1 MHRILT
7 SDRASAVALLNYIL
21 DFLFLLTPI
30 LPFCLSP
37 RFGFFLSSLHRVCL
51 RTGVCRWLLSDA
63 RNNEAFPFCANY
75 FWVFRLLILVLF
87 FFFRS
92 LFVFRKRL
100 AERNEKLPFPP
111 ALAFGIAVHRWRHP
125 SGPVLRCSRRR
136 TESSARNCFVSR
148 RQLQECVCDV

>member
-21 DFLFLLTPI
+21 DFLFLLTLI

-37 RFGFFLSSLHRVCL
+37 RFGFFLISLHRVCL

-75 FWVFRLLILVLF
+75 FWVFRLLILVIFSF
-87 FFFRS
+87 FAPFLYFASDSPKGMKNYRS
-92 LFVFRKRL
+92 LPLSRLVSLSTDGATRRVQSFDVLADERKV
-100 AERNEKLPFPP
+100 LPGT
-111 ALAFGIAVHRWRHP
+111 A
-125 SGPVLRCSRRR
+125 S
-136 TESSARNCFVSR
+136 
-148 RQLQECVCDV
+148 